1 MATTVEPQKPP
12 QPQAPPP
19 ASRDSREESLDEAAP
34 PAKKRRSLILPIVI
48 IVAIIGLIWGVRQ
61 WSYSRA
67 HESTDDAQV
76 DGHIIPVLAKVG
88 GYVIAVHGEENTPVR
103 ERDTVVRIDDRDYA
117 VRLELAAAD
126 LAAAEAAAT
135 GGGRTIGQALAQVRT
150 AEGQHAANE
159 AQILAARANYDKAVL
174 DLERYRQLAAQQI
187 VSKQQLD
194 AAQTAVE
201 AARAQLVATEQ
212 QTAAAASSVMGAQ
225 AGVRLAAA
233 RLAAAEAEHEDA
245 VLQLSYTRVTVPA
258 TGVMSRKQVEVGQLV
273 QPGQTLFSVVADTGV
288 YVTANYKE
296 TQLNDIRVGQPVDF
310 GVDAYPGCTAHGRVE
325 SLSAATG
332 AKFSLLP
339 PDNATGNFTKVVQRI
354 PVRIQ
359 ITQGCGTDRP
369 LRPGM
374 SVDTHIV
381 TR

>member
-12 QPQAPPP
+12 PQQSPPP
-19 ASRDSREESLDEAAP
+19 ATRDAGEESVDEVAA
-34 PAKKRRSLILPIVI
+34 PAKKRRSFILPIVI

-88 GYVIAVHGEENTPVR
+88 GYVIAVHGEDNTPIR
-103 ERDTVVRIDDRDYA
+103 EGDTIVRIDDRDYA
-117 VRLELAAAD
+117 VRLEQADAD
-126 LAAAEAAAT
+126 LAAAQAAAT
-135 GGGRTIGQALAQVRT
+135 SGGRTIGQALAQVRA

-201 AARAQLVATEQ
+201 AARAQLVATEEQ
-212 QTAAAASSVMGAQ
+212 SAAAASGVMGAQ
-225 AGVRLAAA
+225 AGVRLATA

-245 VLQLSYTRVTVPA
+245 VLQLSYTRVTGPA

-296 TQLNDIRVGQPVDF
+296 TQLNDIRVGQLVDF
-310 GVDAYPGCTAHGRVE
+310 TVDAYPGCTAHGKVE

-354 PVRIQ
+354 PVRIR
-359 ITQGCGTDRP
+359 ITQACGADRP